1 MARKVYLRPHVGVG
15 ALKHWFGG
23 KQRRGVRPNHH
34 REGTGKVIRYL
45 LQQLEKIGVLK
56 KDKRGAEMKKN
67 SRVVTSSGQTDL
79 NRIATQI
86 VQAKT
91 AAATAAANAAA
102 ANAAAAAAAK
112 K

>member
-1 MARKVYLRPHVGVG
+1 LARKVYLRPHVGVG

-34 REGTGKVIRYL
+34 REGTGKVIRYC

-56 KDKRGAEMKKN
+56 KDKRGAELKKN
-67 SRVVTSSGQTDL
+67 SRIITREGQVDL

-86 VQAKT
+86 IQAKN
-91 AAATAAANAAA
+91 AAATAAAAASAAALAAA
-102 ANAAAAAAAK
+102 AVK